1 MGWFGELPEDCISK
15 IISRTSPRDACRAS
29 SISWG
34 FKSAVDSDGVWEQ
47 FLPSDCLEILSEMAV
62 PVVFSTKKELYF
74 HLSDSHVLLDGG
86 KMSLSVGKESGK
98 KCYMVGARQ
107 LAIAL
112 GDDPRSW
119 ARTSSPHSRF
129 LEVAELLNVTYLE
142 IRGKLQT
149 KLLSQKTTYV
159 VYFVFKFAS
168 ETYGRELANTSI
180 RYLNKRKNITYK
192 EANTVAPQIQ
202 ICGSGFRRLQSRRK
216 DGWMEYEAGAF
227 FNDCGDDGD
236 VEMWFTSNQFRK
248 PGLIVEGIEF
258 RPKDDVK

>member
-1 MGWFGELPEDCISK
+1 MGWFGELPEDCISN

-34 FKSAVDSDGVWEQ
+34 FKSAVNSDGMWEQ
-47 FLPSDCLEILSEMAV
+47 FLPSDYLDILSEMAV
-62 PVVFSTKKELYF
+62 PVVFSTKKERYF
-74 HLSDSHVLLDGG
+74 HLSDSHVLVDGG
-86 KMSLSVGKESGK
+86 KMSFRSVGKESGK

-107 LAIAL
+107 LAIAWEMIHDAGPGHL
-112 GDDPRSW
+112 HL
-119 ARTSSPHSRF
+119 T
-129 LEVAELLNVTYLE
+129 
-142 IRGKLQT
+142 Q
-149 KLLSQKTTYV
+149 
-159 VYFVFKFAS
+159 VYFVFKFAN
-168 ETYGRELANTSI
+168 ETYGRELANMSI
-180 RYLNKRKNITYK
+180 RYLNKRKNVTYK

-202 ICGSGFRRLQSRRK
+202 ICGSGFRRLHSRRK

-227 FNDCGDDGD
+227 FNHCGDDGD